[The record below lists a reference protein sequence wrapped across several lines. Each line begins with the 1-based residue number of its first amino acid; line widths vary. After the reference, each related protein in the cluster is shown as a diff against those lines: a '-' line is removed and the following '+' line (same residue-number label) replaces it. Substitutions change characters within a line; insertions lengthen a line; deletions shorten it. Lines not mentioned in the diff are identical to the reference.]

1 MPKSTQASSTLFSL
15 LYDCVHFLLFDNRYF
30 WALAGL
36 VVLGDAVLTQLVIK
50 LVPCKSLLF
59 VQSLLRPTHATDTEI
74 DWETYMVHID
84 LYLNGE
90 RDYSKI
96 TGPTGPVV

>member
-1 MPKSTQASSTLFSL
+1 MKSTQVSSLSCL
-15 LYDCVHFLLFDNRYF
+15 VYDYIHSLLFDGRYF

-50 LVPCKSLLF
+50 FVPCKASPF
-59 VQSLLRPTHATDTEI
+59 VQSLLRPTHAIDTEI
-74 DWETYMVHID
+74 DWKTYMVHID
-84 LYLNGE
+84 LYLSGE